1 MYTQCPECKKPHA
14 LTVEDLRRTH
24 GMLKCKTCTIMFD
37 ALELLSIG
45 SIDNVENTLLPSP
58 NNTHAFDNN
67 FWPQKNHLIIG
78 GVFLFFLLLFQV
90 YFFESY
96 NMTQN
101 PTLRPWL
108 KKGCTVIPGCK
119 FPHYKNLN
127 ELTILDGHFEP
138 AEDYYIFKTTII
150 NQSLFSQ
157 KLPSIRLI
165 LIDFTG
171 GPFAERIF
179 LPTEYSKEPKILLK
193 SETSKKIT
201 LTIATPANKV
211 GGYNFELI

>member
-1 MYTQCPECKKPHA
+1 MYTQCPECKKPHT
-14 LTVEDLRRTH
+14 LTVDDLRRTH
-24 GMLKCKTCTIMFD
+24 AMLRCKTCAIMFD

-45 SIDNVENTLLPSP
+45 SIDNFENTLSPSP
-58 NNTHAFDNN
+58 NSTRTIDNG
-67 FWPQKNHLIIG
+67 FWPKKNYLILWSI
-78 GVFLFFLLLFQV
+78 FLFFILMLQV

-119 FPHYKNLN
+119 FPHYKKLN

-138 AEDYYIFKTTII
+138 ANDYYIFKTTII
-150 NQSLFSQ
+150 NQSPFSQ

-171 GPFAERIF
+171 GPFAERTF
-179 LPTEYSKEPKILLK
+179 LPTEYSKEPLILLK
-193 SETSKKIT
+193 PETSKKIK
-201 LTIATPANKV
+201 LTIAAPANKV
-211 GGYNFELI
+211 GGYHFELI